1 MIRRSV
7 RRRFRRVYWLPPQF
21 ELKAPVVFVPNHH
34 GWFDGYVMFHV
45 VTKLGI
51 PTLDWIQEFDT
62 FPLFAKIGGMPYPLN
77 DPARRAR
84 TVKRTIRLM
93 RDEKR
98 SLLLFAEARLHRP
111 PELLQFGK
119 ALETIAEKVP
129 DVTVV
134 PVAIH
139 YEMAFHE
146 RPEAYVA
153 FGEPVPLGPDLCERT
168 RDAVQLALEGLIEK
182 VKREERFEVLVKGT
196 DDVNERWDMR
206 GLRNPKS

>member
-1 MIRRSV
+1 
-7 RRRFRRVYWLPPQF
+7 
-21 ELKAPVVFVPNHH
+21 
-34 GWFDGYVMFHV
+34 
-45 VTKLGI
+45 
-51 PTLDWIQEFDT
+51 
-62 FPLFAKIGGMPYPLN
+62 
-77 DPARRAR
+77 
-84 TVKRTIRLM
+84 VKRTIRLM

-111 PELLQFGK
+111 PELLPFGK

-129 DVTVV
+129 DVSIV

-153 FGEPVPLGPDLCERT
+153 FGDPVPLGPDLCERT
-168 RDAVQLALEGLIEK
+168 REAVQATLEDLKEK
-182 VKREERFEVLVKGT
+182 VKKEGRFEVLVKGT

-206 GLRNPKS
+206 GIRNRKS